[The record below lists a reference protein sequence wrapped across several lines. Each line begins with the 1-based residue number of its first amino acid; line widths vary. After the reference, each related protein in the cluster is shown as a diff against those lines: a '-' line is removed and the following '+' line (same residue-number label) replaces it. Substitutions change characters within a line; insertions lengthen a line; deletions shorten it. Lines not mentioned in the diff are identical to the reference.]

1 MRNLPSICALLAL
14 TLLLSG
20 CTAKPAPA
28 AEPQAPAVT
37 APVEE
42 PEAPEESQEEPEVIE
57 PEILE
62 PEIVEPE
69 PEPLEPGFHEEADGL
84 YYVQEDGTLLTDGS
98 LGYLDFDSE
107 GRYTTGNADLDA
119 GIRDLLSA
127 ACPDPEADRETR
139 LREAYVYIRE
149 NFRYLSMPHYE
160 AGSTDWAET
169 AATAMLDQGKG
180 NCYCFTALF
189 TYCARQL
196 GYQAYNVA
204 GHEYSPDN
212 DHAWTMIDWPDG
224 QTYLFDVQLEYAY
237 LYQYKDKPVIDM
249 FKATGS
255 DGIYN
260 GFVYYFP

>member
-1 MRNLPSICALLAL
+1 MGDTVNGGKAP
-14 TLLLSG
+14 LLS
-20 CTAKPAPA
+20 PEQDPA
-28 AEPQAPAVT
+28 AEPAETAPAQPPVPPEDT
-37 APVEE
+37 APGLWETE
-42 PEAPEESQEEPEVIE
+42 
-57 PEILE
+57 
-62 PEIVEPE
+62 
-69 PEPLEPGFHEEADGL
+69 DGL

-107 GRYTTGNADLDA
+107 GRYTTGNAGLDA
-119 GIRDLLSA
+119 GIQALLAA
-127 ACPDPEADRETR
+127 ACPDPTADRETR

-204 GHEYSPDN
+204 GHEYSRDN

-224 QTYLFDVQLEYAY
+224 ETYLFDVQLEYAY
-237 LYQYKDKPVIDM
+237 LYQYENRPVIDM
-249 FKATGS
+249 FKASGS

>member
-1 MRNLPSICALLAL
+1 MKRLQPIGALLAL
-14 TLLLSG
+14 LLFLTG
-20 CTAKPAPA
+20 CA
-28 AEPQAPAVT
+28 AEPVPTEAQQQPPVAAPAET
-37 APVEE
+37 PEPVEE
-42 PEAPEESQEEPEVIE
+42 PPAESDEEPEIM
-57 PEILE
+57 E

-69 PEPLEPGFHEEADGL
+69 PEPLEPGFHEEGGGL

-119 GIRDLLSA
+119 GIQALLAA
-127 ACPDPEADRETR
+127 ACPDPTADRETR

-204 GHEYSPDN
+204 GHEYSRDN

-224 QTYLFDVQLEYAY
+224 ETYLFDVQLEYAY
-237 LYQYKDKPVIDM
+237 LYQYENRPVIDM
-249 FKATGS
+249 FKASGS

-260 GFVYYFP
+260 GFVYFFP